1 MKREKIQ
8 ILLARCTSLA
18 DIKTA
23 AERSR
28 NMAAVKGK
36 DTKPEIYIRSLLF
49 ARGYR
54 FRKNSTKVPGH
65 PDIWLRKYNTAIFI
79 NGCFWHRHP
88 GCRFAYTPKSRVEF
102 WQNKFSANVTRDS
115 IVRQQLMERN
125 IKCLVLWECTIR
137 KMQKDPAVMQKV
149 VTCCEECLHSEERS
163 LEI

>member
-1 MKREKIQ
+1 M
-8 ILLARCTSLA
+8 SL
-18 DIKTA
+18 IKSS
-23 AERSR
+23 E
-28 NMAAVKGK
+28 
-36 DTKPEIYIRSLLF
+36 TKPERQIRSELFRMGFRFMKNDRRLL
-49 ARGYR
+49 G
-54 FRKNSTKVPGH
+54 K
-65 PDIWLRKYNTAIFI
+65 PDIVLPHYPAVVFV
-79 NGCFWHRHP
+79 NGCFWHGHP

-149 VTCCEECLHSEERS
+149 VTCCEEFLHSEERS